1 MAGRKQDKATSGLPS
16 RGESIIAGLCGLA
29 DLIGADVEARSIGGS
44 VTRGRLIEAG
54 ERFLILERAT
64 TGRRTFVALA
74 HLVAVVDET
83 PPALSRREREE
94 LTAERGGG
102 L

>member
-1 MAGRKQDKATSGLPS
+1 MAGRKQDKSTSGLPS
-16 RGESIIAGLCGLA
+16 RGESIIGGLDA
-29 DLIGADVEARSIGGS
+29 LIGADIEARSIGGS
-44 VTRGRLIEAG
+44 VTRGRLLEAG
-54 ERFLILERAT
+54 ERFLIVERAT
-64 TGRRTFVALA
+64 TGRHAFVALA